1 MDFGRFSCSFRGG
14 LASVLIAA
22 SAASPFRPP
31 AEPAHTPEP
40 APT

>member
-1 MDFGRFSCSFRGG
+1 MGFGQFFKYLYG

-22 SAASPFRPP
+22 SAASPSRPP
-31 AEPAHTPEP
+31 AEPAPTPEP